1 MTSSSPGGSGSG
13 SGGGGGGSGGGAG
26 AFADWEN
33 LPADVL
39 CKVLLATGNVKA
51 VAASAAGA
59 YTRPLLS
66 ST

>member
-13 SGGGGGGSGGGAG
+13 SGGGGPGGGAG
-26 AFADWEN
+26 AFADWES

-59 YTRPLLS
+59 YTRS
-66 ST
+66 HFRST